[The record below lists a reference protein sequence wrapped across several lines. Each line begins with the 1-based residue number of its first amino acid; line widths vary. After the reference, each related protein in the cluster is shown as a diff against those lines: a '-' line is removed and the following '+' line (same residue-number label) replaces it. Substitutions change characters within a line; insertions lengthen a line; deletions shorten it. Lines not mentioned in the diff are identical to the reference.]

1 MLLFSSGES
10 NTISIVETVMSDK
23 VEKISISLEITDT
36 DFIEDII
43 AKYAKGNNCKYSYN
57 L

>member
-1 MLLFSSGES
+1 MLLFLLERV
-10 NTISIVETVMSDK
+10 ILLVETVMSDK